1 MADFDGSRWAR
12 FERWFGRGRCYRRS
26 LASSNRSWRRR
37 LWRRFG
43 RFSLGVTMLEMVKA
57 FVREADQEVALVTVL
72 GIVCHAIVHAD
83 ADGEV

>member
-1 MADFDGSRWAR
+1 MNFDGSRWAR

-26 LASSNRSWRRR
+26 LASSNGSWRRR

-43 RFSLGVTMLEMVKA
+43 GFSLGVLTVLEMVKA

-72 GIVCHAIVHAD
+72 GIGCQAMVHAD